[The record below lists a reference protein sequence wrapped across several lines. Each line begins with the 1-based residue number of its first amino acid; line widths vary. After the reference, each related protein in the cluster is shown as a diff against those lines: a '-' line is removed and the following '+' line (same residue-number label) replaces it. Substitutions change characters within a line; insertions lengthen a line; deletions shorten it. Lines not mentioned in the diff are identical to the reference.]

1 MKSISYKILAAYVT
15 VLFFGGCVN
24 FTKDH
29 TRFKGKVIERN
40 NASLESVKLLFVS
53 QREEFLNSRTI
64 RRDTVELGF
73 DNSFE
78 YAVNSDEE
86 NINSINISLIS
97 KKDNNLTFEQL
108 SPDLFDCPP
117 FDNCLNFDTGKKYEF
132 DIYVT
137 LPEVD

>member
-1 MKSISYKILAAYVT
+1 MKSISDKILFALMAI
-15 VLFFGGCVN
+15 LFLSGCIN

-40 NASLESVKLLFVS
+40 NALLENVKSIFVS
-53 QREEFLNSRTI
+53 QIEEFLNSRTI
-64 RRDTVELGF
+64 RRDTVDLGF

-97 KKDNNLTFEQL
+97 KKDNNLAFERL

-117 FDNCLNFDTGKKYEF
+117 YDNCLNFDTGKKYDF
-132 DIYVT
+132 HIYVA

>member
-1 MKSISYKILAAYVT
+1 MLLLW
-15 VLFFGGCVN
+15 VLLFLIFAFCGCID
-24 FTKDH
+24 FKKDH
-29 TRFKGKVIERN
+29 TRFKGKLIERN
-40 NASLESVKLLFVS
+40 NASLEDVKLIFVS

-78 YAVNSDEE
+78 FAVSSDEE

-97 KKDNNLTFEQL
+97 TKDHNLAFERV
-108 SPDLFDCPP
+108 SPDLFDSPP
-117 FDNCLNFDTGKKYEF
+117 YANCLNFDTGKKYEF

-137 LPEVD
+137 LPVID